1 MGKSEPGVSEIVH
14 WIAGRFDPGHP
25 AARSGD
31 VFDPARGE
39 VIARV
44 RLAGESEV
52 GAAVAAARRGFESWS
67 QVPVGRRAR
76 VMFRFR
82 DLVEQRQQALAQAIT
97 REHGKLL
104 SDALGEVARG
114 LEVVEFASGIP
125 HLLKGEH
132 SDQVAGGVDQFSLR
146 QPLGIVAGITPFNF
160 PAMVPMWMF
169 PLAIACGN
177 AFILKPSERDPSASL
192 LLAQWLSEA
201 GLPDGVFNVVQGD
214 KEAVDALLRH
224 PGVSAV
230 SFVGS
235 TRVAEYVRCEGVRHG
250 KRVQALGGAKNHLVV
265 LPDADLD
272 QAVDAA
278 IGSAYGAAGERC
290 MAVSVVV
297 VVAGAADALMPKLA
311 ARANALRVGDGSDP
325 LSEMG
330 PLITAA
336 HRASVESYVQSG
348 VEQGAQLVVD
358 GRGISVPGRER
369 GFFLGACLFD
379 RVQPP
384 MRIYR
389 DEIFGPV
396 LSVVR
401 APDLAAALEL
411 VNGHEYGNG
420 AALFTRDGASARAFT
435 RHVQVGMVGIN
446 VPIPVPMAFYSFGGW
461 KRSLFGEAHA
471 YGMEGVRFYS
481 RYKAVLQ
488 RWPDPGSKGPEFSF
502 PPSGSV
508 PS

>member
-1 MGKSEPGVSEIVH
+1 MGRPETNLADIVH
-14 WIAGRFDPGHP
+14 WIGGHFDSGDPG
-25 AARSGD
+25 ARTGE

-39 VIARV
+39 VVARV
-44 RLAGESEV
+44 RLAGEREV
-52 GAAVAAARRGFESWS
+52 DAAVTAARRAFESWS

-76 VMFRFR
+76 VLFRFR
-82 DLVEQRQQALAQAIT
+82 DLVEQRQQALAQVIT

-114 LEVVEFASGIP
+114 LEVVEFATGIP
-125 HLLKGEH
+125 QLLKGEH
-132 SDQVAGGVDQFSLR
+132 SDQVATGVDQFSVR
-146 QPLGIVAGITPFNF
+146 QPLGVVAGITPFNF

-177 AFILKPSERDPSASL
+177 AFVLKPSERDPSASL

-201 GLPDGVFNVVQGD
+201 GLPDGVFNVLQGD
-214 KEAVDALLRH
+214 KAAVDALLQH
-224 PGVSAV
+224 PGVAAV

-235 TRVAEYVRCEGVRHG
+235 TRVAEVVRTEGVRHG
-250 KRVQALGGAKNHLVV
+250 KRVQALGGAKNHMVV

-272 QAVDAA
+272 QVVDAA
-278 IGSAYGAAGERC
+278 IGSGYGAAGERC

-297 VVAGAADALMPKLA
+297 AVGTAADALMPGLA
-311 ARANALRVGDGSDP
+311 SRAKNLRVGDGSD
-325 LSEMG
+325 LASEMG

-358 GRGISVPGRER
+358 GRGLSVPGRER

-379 RVQPP
+379 RVRPE

-389 DEIFGPV
+389 EEIFGPV

-401 APDLAAALEL
+401 VPDLAGALEL
-411 VNGHEYGNG
+411 VNAHEYGNG
-420 AALFTRDGASARAFT
+420 AALFTRDGSSARAFA
-435 RHVQVGMVGIN
+435 RHAQAGMIGIN

-502 PPSGSV
+502 PPSGT
-508 PS
+508 

>member
-1 MGKSEPGVSEIVH
+1 MGRSEPGVGEIVH
-14 WIAGRFDPGHP
+14 WIGGRLDAGDPS
-25 AARSGD
+25 ARTGD

-39 VIARV
+39 VVARV
-44 RLAGESEV
+44 RMAGSREV
-52 GAAVAAARRGFESWS
+52 DAAVAAARRAFETWS
-67 QVPVGRRAR
+67 QVAVGRRAR
-76 VMFRFR
+76 VLFRFR
-82 DLVEQRQQALAQAIT
+82 ELVEQRQQALAQAIT
-97 REHGKLL
+97 REQGKLL

-114 LEVVEFASGIP
+114 LEVVEFAAGIP
-125 HLLKGEH
+125 HLVKGEH
-132 SDQVAGGVDQFSLR
+132 SEQVATGVDQFSLR
-146 QPLGIVAGITPFNF
+146 QPLGVVAGITPFNF

-177 AFILKPSERDPSASL
+177 AFVLKPSERDPSPSL
-192 LLAQWLSEA
+192 LLAQWLAEA
-201 GLPDGVFNVVQGD
+201 GLPEGVFNVVQGD
-214 KEAVDALLRH
+214 RPAVEALLRH
-224 PGVSAV
+224 PDVAAV

-235 TRVAEYVRCEGVRHG
+235 TRVAETVRSEGASHG

-272 QAVDAA
+272 QVVDAA

-297 VVAGAADALMPKLA
+297 AVGSAGDALVPRLA
-311 ARANALRVGDGSDP
+311 GRARALRVGDGADP
-325 LSEMG
+325 QAEMG

-336 HRASVESYVQSG
+336 HRASVEAYVQSG

-358 GRGISVPGRER
+358 GRGVQVAGRER

-379 RVQPP
+379 HVRPE

-389 DEIFGPV
+389 EEVFGPV

-411 VNGHEYGNG
+411 VNAHEYGNG
-420 AALFTRDGASARAFT
+420 AALFTRDGAAARAFA
-435 RHVQVGMVGIN
+435 RHVQAGMVGIN

-471 YGMEGVRFYS
+471 YGMEAVRFYT
-481 RYKAVLQ
+481 RYKAVMQ

-502 PPSGSV
+502 PPSST
-508 PS
+508 

>member
-1 MGKSEPGVSEIVH
+1 MGKQEPNVTDIVH
-14 WIAGRFDPGHP
+14 WIAGRFDPGEP
-25 AARSGD
+25 VARRID

-39 VIARV
+39 VIGQV
-44 RLAGESEV
+44 RLAGEAEV
-52 GAAVAAARRGFESWS
+52 DAAVAVAHRAFESWS
-67 QVPVGRRAR
+67 QVPIGRRAR

-82 DLVEQRQQALAQAIT
+82 ELVEQRQQALAQVIT

-114 LEVVEFASGIP
+114 LEVVEFAAGIP

-132 SDQVAGGVDQFSLR
+132 SDQVATGVDQFSLR
-146 QPLGIVAGITPFNF
+146 QPLGVVAGITPFNF
-160 PAMVPMWMF
+160 PVMVPMWMF

-177 AFILKPSERDPSASL
+177 AFVLKPSERDPSASL
-192 LLAQWLSEA
+192 LLGQWLSEA

-214 KEAVDALLRH
+214 KAAVDALLRH
-224 PGVSAV
+224 PGVAAV

-235 TRVAEYVRCEGVRHG
+235 TRVAEYVRQEGVRHG
-250 KRVQALGGAKNHLVV
+250 KRVQALGGAKNHMVV

-272 QAVDAA
+272 QTVDAA

-297 VVAGAADALMPKLA
+297 AVGTAADALVPRLA
-311 ARANALRVGDGSDP
+311 SRAKTMRVGDGSDP
-325 LSEMG
+325 ATEMG

-379 RVQPP
+379 RVRPQ

-389 DEIFGPV
+389 EEIFGPV

-401 APDLAAALEL
+401 VPDLAAAIEL
-411 VNGHEYGNG
+411 VSAHEYGNG
-420 AALFTRDGASARAFT
+420 AALFTRDGASARVFA
-435 RHVQVGMVGIN
+435 RQVQAGMVGIN

-502 PPSGSV
+502 PPST
-508 PS
+508 

>member
-1 MGKSEPGVSEIVH
+1 MGKSEANLSEILH
-14 WIAGRFDPGHP
+14 WIGGRLDSGSA
-25 AARSGD
+25 AARTGD

-44 RLAGESEV
+44 RMAGEPEV
-52 GAAVAAARRGFESWS
+52 DAAVTAAQRAFESWS

-76 VMFRFR
+76 AMFRFR
-82 DLVEQRQQALAQAIT
+82 ELLEQRQQALAEVIT

-114 LEVVEFASGIP
+114 LEVVEFAAGIP

-132 SDQVAGGVDQFSLR
+132 SDQVATGIDQFSLR
-146 QPLGIVAGITPFNF
+146 QPLGVVAGITPFNF

-177 AFILKPSERDPSASL
+177 VFVLKPSERDPSASL

-201 GLPDGVFNVVQGD
+201 GLPDGVLNVVQGD
-214 KEAVDALLRH
+214 KAAVDALLQH
-224 PGVSAV
+224 PGVAAV

-235 TRVAEYVRCEGVRHG
+235 TRVAEYVRREGVRHG

-297 VVAGAADALMPKLA
+297 AVGSAADALMPRLA
-311 ARANALRVGDGSDP
+311 ARAKTMRVGDGSDP
-325 LSEMG
+325 ASEMG

-336 HRASVESYVQSG
+336 HKASVESYVQSG

-379 RVQPP
+379 RVRPE

-389 DEIFGPV
+389 EEIFGPV

-401 APDLAAALEL
+401 VPDLAAATEL
-411 VNGHEYGNG
+411 VNTHEYGNG
-420 AALFTRDGASARAFT
+420 AALFTRDGASARAFS
-435 RHVQVGMVGIN
+435 RHVQAGMVGIN

-471 YGMEGVRFYS
+471 YGMEGVRFYT

-488 RWPDPGSKGPEFSF
+488 RWPDSGSKGPEFSF
-502 PPSGSV
+502 PLSGT
-508 PS
+508 

>member
-1 MGKSEPGVSEIVH
+1 MGKPEPSLTDVVH
-14 WIAGRFDPGHP
+14 WIEGRFDCGDP
-25 AARSGD
+25 AARAGD
-31 VFDPARGE
+31 VFDPAHGE
-39 VIARV
+39 VIGRV
-44 RLAGESEV
+44 RLGGEREV
-52 GAAVAAARRGFESWS
+52 DAAVAAGRRAFQSWS

-82 DLVEQRQQALAQAIT
+82 ELVEQRQQALAQTIT
-97 REHGKLL
+97 REQGKLL

-114 LEVVEFASGIP
+114 LEVVEFATGIP
-125 HLLKGEH
+125 HLIQGAH
-132 SDQVAGGVDQFSLR
+132 SDQVATGVDQFSMR
-146 QPLGIVAGITPFNF
+146 QPLGVVAGITPFNF

-177 AFILKPSERDPSASL
+177 AFVLKPSERDPSASL
-192 LLAQWLSEA
+192 LLAQWLKEA

-214 KEAVDALLRH
+214 KAAVDALLRH
-224 PGVSAV
+224 PLVGAV

-235 TRVAEYVRCEGVRHG
+235 TRVAEYVRSEGVRNG

-265 LPDADLD
+265 LPDADLE
-272 QAVDAA
+272 QVVDAA

-297 VVAGAADALMPKLA
+297 AVGSAGEALVPQLA
-311 ARANALRVGDGSDP
+311 ARARALRVGDGSDP
-325 LSEMG
+325 ASEMG

-336 HRASVESYVQSG
+336 HRASVESHVQSG

-379 RVQPP
+379 RVRPE

-389 DEIFGPV
+389 EEVFGPV

-401 APDLAAALEL
+401 VPDLASALDL
-411 VNGHEYGNG
+411 VNAHEYGNG
-420 AALFTRDGASARAFT
+420 AALFTRDGASARAFA
-435 RHVQVGMVGIN
+435 RHVQAGMVGIN

-471 YGMEGVRFYS
+471 YGMEAVRFYTH
-481 RYKAVLQ
+481 YKAVMQ

-502 PPSGSV
+502 PPAGT
-508 PS
+508 